1 MATQAKIPIRAART
15 LAGTPIPRAGLP
27 EKASS
32 TFVRGALAFL
42 EAATGFLIECGADPT
57 LIMGIAQADGAN
69 NAVSGA
75 VINIVDLAHPD
86 TLFRGY
92 LDTSG
97 GEGTGT
103 TAQTDLGKGYGV
115 AKSASGG
122 IWYVDKADT
131 TNKRVVIWEFWAA
144 DGQAVGDIRHHVL
157 FQFMVTAFQGQIG
170 S

>member
-15 LAGTPIPRAGLP
+15 LQGTPIPRGGFP
-27 EKASS
+27 EKLSQ
-32 TFVRGALAFL
+32 TFIRGALAYI
-42 EAATGFLIECGADPT
+42 EAASGYLIECAADPT
-57 LIMGIAQADGAN
+57 LIMGVANSDGAN
-69 NAVSGA
+69 NAASG
-75 VINIVDLAHPD
+75 VVTQVVDLAHPD

-92 LDTSG
+92 LDTSA
-97 GEGTGT
+97 GEATGV

-131 TNKRVVIWEFWAA
+131 TAKRVVIWEFWAT
-144 DGQAVGDIRHHVL
+144 DGQAVGDVRHSVL
-157 FQFMVTAFQGQIG
+157 FSFMQAAFQGNIG